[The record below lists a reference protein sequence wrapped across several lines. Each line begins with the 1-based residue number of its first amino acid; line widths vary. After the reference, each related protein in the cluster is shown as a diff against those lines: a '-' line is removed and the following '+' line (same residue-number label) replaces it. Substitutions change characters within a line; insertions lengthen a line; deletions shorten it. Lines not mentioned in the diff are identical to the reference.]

1 MRRDP
6 GTAGLGALMLG
17 LLAAPW
23 VYVLVFGALFAFA
36 PLLGVV
42 MAPLLLGATV
52 LLGLE
57 AFGRLRGFTWARRL
71 GVVLS
76 VLVVLGSLGVLSN
89 FTLFTQAE
97 RVGLFTTVWLGAS
110 LVWLLVSLAL
120 GAAGPEALLRSRLTT
135 PVKRGAALGVALLV
149 FGALAVLSWHYLT
162 APAQFIATRRMPRQG
177 RVPTVPYL
185 REARWFPRAHMHSL
199 SCSHR

>member
-6 GTAGLGALMLG
+6 GAAVLGALLLG

-42 MAPLLLGATV
+42 MAPLLLGATL

-57 AFGRLRGFTWARRL
+57 VFGRLRGFTWARRL
-71 GVVLS
+71 GAALSVPVVLC
-76 VLVVLGSLGVLSN
+76 SLGVLSH

-97 RVGLFTTVWLGAS
+97 RVGLLATVWLGAT
-110 LVWLLVSLAL
+110 LLWLGVSLRL
-120 GAAGPEALLRSRLTT
+120 GAVGPEA
-135 PVKRGAALGVALLV
+135 
-149 FGALAVLSWHYLT
+149 
-162 APAQFIATRRMPRQG
+162 
-177 RVPTVPYL
+177 
-185 REARWFPRAHMHSL
+185 
-199 SCSHR
+199 